1 MTTTTFVSSLA
12 FDFFFFFTLELFDDV
27 PRDDDLADDDLAD
40 TCSISAAEE
49 EEEEEEEAGV
59 VVLQLAT
66 LFRLVFRC
74 CICIDLPPSSPP
86 AAVVVAVETL
96 LTSRTLGRLDS
107 AAATGD
113 GCGRVGVRAAVAVVD
128 NTVVSSTCAVGNI
141 TSDGNPSRARSAARM
156 MVGSDILRST
166 VAADKVDDD
175 GIDGSI
181 AVVEDDVKKT
191 RFAASAM
198 RTLDDFNSRA
208 AMLLLSM
215 ASKLQNRIVG

>member
-1 MTTTTFVSSLA
+1 MTTTTTFVSSLA
-12 FDFFFFFTLELFDDV
+12 FDFFFFFTLELDDV
-27 PRDDDLADDDLAD
+27 PRDDDLADVDLAD
-40 TCSISAAEE
+40 TCLISAAE

-74 CICIDLPPSSPP
+74 CICIDLPPPSSP
-86 AAVVVAVETL
+86 AAVVVAAVETL

-128 NTVVSSTCAVGNI
+128 NTVVSSTRVVGNI

-215 ASKLQNRIVG
+215 ASKLQNRRVT

>member
-12 FDFFFFFTLELFDDV
+12 FDFFFFTLELDDV
-27 PRDDDLADDDLAD
+27 PRDDDLADVDLAD
-40 TCSISAAEE
+40 TCLLSAAEE

-59 VVLQLAT
+59 VVLQLAS

-74 CICIDLPPSSPP
+74 CICIDLPPPSSP

-128 NTVVSSTCAVGNI
+128 NTVVSSTRVVGNT

-215 ASKLQNRIVG
+215 ASKLQNRRVT

>member
-1 MTTTTFVSSLA
+1 M
-12 FDFFFFFTLELFDDV
+12 

-74 CICIDLPPSSPP
+74 CICIDLPPPSSP
-86 AAVVVAVETL
+86 AAVVVVAVETL
-96 LTSRTLGRLDS
+96 LTSRTLVRLDS

-128 NTVVSSTCAVGNI
+128 NTVVSSTRVVGN
-141 TSDGNPSRARSAARM
+141 TASDGNPSRARSAARM
-156 MVGSDILRST
+156 MAGSDILRST

-215 ASKLQNRIVG
+215 ASKLLNRRVT

>member
-12 FDFFFFFTLELFDDV
+12 FDFFFFFTLELDDV
-27 PRDDDLADDDLAD
+27 PRDDDLADVDLAD
-40 TCSISAAEE
+40 TCLLSAAA

-59 VVLQLAT
+59 VVLQLAS

-74 CICIDLPPSSPP
+74 CICIDLPPPSSPA

-128 NTVVSSTCAVGNI
+128 NTVVSSTCVVGNI